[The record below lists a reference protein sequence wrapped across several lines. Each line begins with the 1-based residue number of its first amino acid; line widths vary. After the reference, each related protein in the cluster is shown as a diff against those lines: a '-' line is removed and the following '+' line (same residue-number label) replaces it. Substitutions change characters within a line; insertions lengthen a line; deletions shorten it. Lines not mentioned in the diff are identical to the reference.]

1 MESHIPVKKKIF
13 ATNLLFALTAQGVSY
28 LTSALTSLVVPKL
41 LGVEQFGYWQLFL
54 LYASYAGIADLG
66 IGEGVYLRYGGC
78 LRDQVDRKTLSVQ
91 YKIYASLQAIF
102 AVVLFAFA
110 FQVESHDRA
119 FVVGCTSIYLL
130 IVNLSSYMYYLMQAI
145 NETKKFSTAII
156 FSKIAFV
163 VALVPMLLF
172 KVSSFKLYLI
182 MYDIAQ
188 IFALI
193 YCIICCKDL
202 IFCSC
207 HLDSY
212 GFNEVINSSRVGYKL
227 LIANLTSTLLVG
239 ILRMMVDSRWD
250 IKTFG
255 QLSLAI
261 TLCNFFMQCVY
272 QFSMV
277 LFPALRQ
284 LDDGGRG
291 SFYKAAQTVL
301 NTILPIIFIAYYP
314 IAMFIHYWLPE
325 YNSVVYYFAML
336 LPLCIFDGRMDILG
350 NTFLKVIRKETLLM
364 IINVSSVLV
373 GTTALAIAIFVFG
386 SINCAIWILV
396 AVVFLRCFVTELYV
410 SRQLCIRNHIR
421 LWTSLFVSMIFV
433 ISSSWG
439 ISLISLCVTAIAN
452 LLAIAVNIEDFK
464 AAFKFIRS

>member
-1 MESHIPVKKKIF
+1 MKKKIF
-13 ATNLLFALTAQGVSY
+13 ASNLLFALTAQGVSY

-78 LRDQVDRKTLSVQ
+78 LRDQVDKKSLSVQ
-91 YKIYASLQAIF
+91 YKIYAFLQAIF
-102 AVVLFAFA
+102 ALILFASA

-119 FVVGCTSIYLL
+119 FVVVCTSFYLL

-145 NETKKFSTAII
+145 NETKKYSVAII
-156 FSKIAFV
+156 ISKIAF
-163 VALVPMLLF
+163 AATLVPMLLL
-172 KVSSFKLYLI
+172 KVTSFEFYLI
-182 MYDIAQ
+182 VYDIAQ

-207 HLDSY
+207 HFDY
-212 GFNEVINSSRVGYKL
+212 CGFNEVINSSRVGYKL

-239 ILRMMVDSRWD
+239 VFRMMVDSKWD
-250 IKTFG
+250 IETFG
-255 QLSLAI
+255 QLSLAF

-301 NTILPIIFIAYYP
+301 NTVLPLIFIAYYP
-314 IAMFIHYWLPE
+314 IALFIHYWLPE
-325 YNSVVYYFAML
+325 YDSVVFYFAML

-350 NTFLKVIRKETLLM
+350 NTFLKVIRKENLLM

-373 GTTALAIAIFVFG
+373 GTVALAISIYVLG

-396 AVVFLRCFVTELYV
+396 GVVFLRCFITELYV
-410 SRQLCIRNHIR
+410 SHQLCIRNHIR
-421 LWTSLFVSMIFV
+421 LWTSLFVSMIFLITSFGGV
-433 ISSSWG
+433 
-439 ISLISLCVTAIAN
+439 SLISLSVTVVAN
-452 LLAIAVNIEDFK
+452 LIAIAVNREDFK
-464 AAFKFIRS
+464 AAFKLIRG